1 MIKLLRVLD
10 GETKHTVEAI
20 GCNEI
25 FYATALKTL
34 KRDFGN
40 SLIIAHSRPCSAF
53 DKPQIKAND
62 KVVVRQFQQQLKCNN
77 LSLLSVGY
85 KWPIFSSENLRKAI
99 LRLPSHSRN
108 HFYKFTKDLLVIETW
123 LDNQIKVCF
132 NPLADIVNKQDLAN
146 KGRLS
151 LHKLTN
157 RTKTNVLETRQEVPD
172 SSVRE
177 SKGNTN
183 TIVESASEKKEKNC
197 EVWSAGCVEKIIIKG
212 MQSVF
217 EKVSQKSKAVHKGT
231 KTLLELSIQ

>member
-1 MIKLLRVLD
+1 MRVLD

-40 SLIIAHSRPCSAF
+40 PLLIAPSRPCSVF
-53 DKPQIKAND
+53 DKAQIKAND

-77 LSLLSVGY
+77 SWLLSMGY
-85 KWPIFSSENLRKAI
+85 KLPIFSSENLTKAI

-108 HFYKFTKDLLVIETW
+108 QFYKFTKDLLVIETW
-123 LDNQIKVCF
+123 FDDQIKVCF
-132 NPLADIVNKQDLAN
+132 NPLADIVNKQVLAN

-172 SSVRE
+172 TSVLE
-177 SKGNTN
+177 SKGNIS
-183 TIVESASEKKEKNC
+183 TIVERSSEKKEKTAKF
-197 EVWSAGCVEKIIIKG
+197 EVLGV
-212 MQSVF
+212 
-217 EKVSQKSKAVHKGT
+217 
-231 KTLLELSIQ
+231 